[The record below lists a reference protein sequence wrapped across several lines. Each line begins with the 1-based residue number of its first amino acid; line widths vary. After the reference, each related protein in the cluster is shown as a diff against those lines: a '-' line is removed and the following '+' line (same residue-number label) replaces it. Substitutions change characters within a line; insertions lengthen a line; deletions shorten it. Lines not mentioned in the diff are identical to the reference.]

1 MVLSKIKNPS
11 HVGAFGSFGIYVY
24 DKYKA
29 LVAQVDVEESAS
41 FYKTAAG
48 SIFGVSIGPQNPAV
62 DVQSMLTLE
71 FYPLHRLPK
80 AAKLKIEISGQ
91 LKIECPGANGKDL
104 DFEHNAKLLRK
115 PLKVSCSSPNSGN
128 NKSGLSI
135 FEIDGPFKADYY
147 HDDPVAAAAGVADP
161 SKLIKIVFMQSR
173 NPLSAMKIR
182 GLKISTLTAAGKL
195 VDVYDAG
202 ATVLFTVVPSP
213 FYKAA
218 VAAEQTETS
227 TASAFTFTFTL
238 ANTVL
243 AGGTIELVAPPE
255 LQLPASQA
263 AVTIKPIKNMDTV
276 HTSAKAAV
284 DPAGKVLIVIRD
296 FISQATARLSA
307 ADETSFEL
315 RDLVTPKTTV
325 SSRSFK
331 VYTKDKAAHLINYIE
346 SDLFVTMFKGKAIS
360 TLVLTSSSAV
370 VGALASHTFS
380 FQTPIPLTSS
390 DQLLIVYPAETYPPL

>member
-11 HVGAFGSFGIYVY
+11 HVGEFGSFGIYVY

-29 LVAQVDVEESAS
+29 VIAQVDVEKRAS
-41 FYKTAAG
+41 FYKTAHG
-48 SIFGVSIGPQNPAV
+48 SILGVSIGPQNPAI
-62 DVQSMLTLE
+62 DIQSMLTLQ

-104 DFEHNAKLLRK
+104 DFEHNSKLLLK
-115 PLKVSCSSPNSGN
+115 PLKVSCSSSSKKIN
-128 NKSGLSI
+128 NNNGFNI
-135 FEIDGPFKADYY
+135 FDIDGPFKTDYY
-147 HDDPVAAAAGVADP
+147 HDDPVAAAAGVVDP

-173 NPLSAMKIR
+173 NPLSAMDIR

-202 ATVLFTVVPSP
+202 ATVLFTVEPSP

-218 VAAEQTETS
+218 VVAKQTETS

-255 LQLPASQA
+255 IQLPTSQA
-263 AVTIKPIKNMDTV
+263 AVTIKPIKNMDAV
-276 HTSAKAAV
+276 HSKASAGV
-284 DPAGKVLIVIRD
+284 DASGKVLVVISD
-296 FISQATARLSA
+296 FIS
-307 ADETSFEL
+307 
-315 RDLVTPKTTV
+315 
-325 SSRSFK
+325 
-331 VYTKDKAAHLINYIE
+331 
-346 SDLFVTMFKGKAIS
+346 
-360 TLVLTSSSAV
+360 
-370 VGALASHTFS
+370 
-380 FQTPIPLTSS
+380 
-390 DQLLIVYPAETYPPL
+390 